1 MKTQDILQKAWLK
14 PAYVASEQFFAD
26 CETAIWSGDLLLEI
40 YDLWQYW
47 YYKLKV
53 VYFQRQKQWSK
64 NQEELEYR
72 QKQLLQYFFLD
83 TEFLPK
89 LANFLEE
96 EQVILIDY
104 TQQLLQKKDI
114 SVRTLLL
121 LQGVLQL
128 PYPHRNDELEKI
140 LRQLTE
146 YLDKLS

>member
-26 CETAIWSGDLLLEI
+26 CETAVWSGDHLLEV

-72 QKQLLQYFFLD
+72 QQQILQYFFLD

-96 EQVILIDY
+96 EQVTLIDY
-104 TQQLLQKKDI
+104 AQEMLQKKDVSI
-114 SVRTLLL
+114 RSLLL
-121 LQGVLQL
+121 LRGILQL

>member
-53 VYFQRQKQWSK
+53 AYFQRQKQWSK

-104 TQQLLQKKDI
+104 AQTLMQQKNV
-114 SVRTLLL
+114 SVRTLMLL
-121 LQGVLQL
+121 LGILQL
-128 PYPHRNDELEKI
+128 PYHRRNEKLENVS
-140 LRQLTE
+140 LQLVE
-146 YLDKLS
+146 YLAKLG